1 LNRVLFVA
9 PATAARE
16 CDWLRDELRPLDAAV
31 QPETFATLSDAA
43 RWLRQHGSQGATV
56 IVVQST
62 PDEYTADEVSAL
74 IGEFPQTRVMSAYGP
89 WCVSDG
95 RTRSIWPEACR
106 VPLTSVPALLRAEQ
120 SYFRQRRTTPNARP
134 PRPTAH
140 SPLAAPEE
148 LAAWQSYLLWNDVE
162 RPAEPATILVL
173 SDDRVLRE
181 TLAAATT
188 AWGHTTRHASTRTTA
203 RLITAATAAAAFSE
217 DVVILDI
224 DDAAE
229 DVRTILEH
237 IRAPAV
243 VVNPPG
249 NVLNSPQNDLNS
261 PELVVIP
268 SKNVIPWKN
277 DVIPA
282 QAGIQSAAMDSRL
295 RGNDVPAERSGN
307 DSRQAALHSTT
318 PRPQSFFI
326 TGFPA
331 LSLHPV
337 LSAATE
343 RVFVI
348 PKTDLLL
355 RLRDGLRQWKSAQ
368 PF

>member
-1 LNRVLFVA
+1 VLFIA

-16 CDWLRDELRPLDAAV
+16 CDWLRDELRPLEATV

-43 RWLRQHGSQGATV
+43 RWLRQHGSQGTTV

-62 PDEYTADEVSAL
+62 PDEYTADEVNAL
-74 IGEFPQTRVMSAYGP
+74 IGEFPQARILSAYGP

-106 VPLTSVPALLRAEQ
+106 LPLTSVPAMLRAEQ
-120 SYFRQRRTTPNARP
+120 SCFRQRPTTPNA
-134 PRPTAH
+134 RPTAH

-148 LAAWQSYLLWNDVE
+148 LAAWQSCLLWNDVE

-203 RLITAATAAAAFSE
+203 RLIAAEEAAAWISE

-224 DDAAE
+224 DDAVE
-229 DVRTILEH
+229 DVRTVLEH

-249 NVLNSPQNDLNS
+249 NVLNSPQKDLNS

-268 SKNVIPWKN
+268 SKNDIPWKN

-307 DSRQAALHSTT
+307 DSRQAARHSTT

-326 TGFPA
+326 TSFPA

-368 PF
+368 PS